1 MKAIVYTKYGPPEV
15 LQLEEVEKPVPKG
28 NEVLIKIYAAT
39 VSSEDCTFRKGRP
52 FIARLATGLLK
63 PKINTPGTNLA
74 GEIETVG
81 NEVRKFKQENQV
93 FAASD
98 DNFGAYAEYLCLPE
112 EGAITLKPDNMS
124 FAEAASIC
132 GGGLT
137 ALPFLRDTGK
147 IQFGQ
152 RILVIG
158 ASGSVGSSAVQISK
172 YFGAEV
178 TGLCSTTNLE
188 LVKSLG
194 ADKVIDYTQEDFSK
208 NGETYDIIFDAVGK
222 SSFSSCKDSLKPS
235 GIYLSTVLTAGIL
248 FNMLWTSIFGSK
260 KAKIA
265 FAGLRQA
272 KEKSKDLIFL
282 KELAE
287 SGMIQPVI
295 DRSYPLDQ
303 VAEAHSYVDKG
314 HKKGNVV
321 LTVEHN
327 GDA

>member
-15 LQLEEVEKPVPKG
+15 LQFKEVAKPVPKG
-28 NEVLIKIYAAT
+28 NEVLVKIYAAT
-39 VSSEDCTFRKGRP
+39 VSSEDCTFRMGRP
-52 FIARLATGLLK
+52 FIARLATGLFR
-63 PKINTPGTNLA
+63 PKINIPGTNLA
-74 GEIETVG
+74 GEIEAVG
-81 NEVRKFKQENQV
+81 NEVGKFKPENQV

-98 DNFGAYAEYLCLPE
+98 ENFGAYAEYLCLPE
-112 EGAITLKPDNMS
+112 QGAITLKPENMS
-124 FAEAASIC
+124 YAEAASIC

-137 ALPFLRDTGK
+137 ALPFLRDAGN

-152 RILVIG
+152 RILIIG
-158 ASGSVGSSAVQISK
+158 ASGSVGTSAVQISK

-178 TGLCSTTNLE
+178 TGLCSMTNLE

-194 ADKVIDYTQEDFSK
+194 ADKVIDYTIEDFSK

-222 SSFSSCKDSLKPS
+222 SSFSSCKKSLKPS
-235 GIYLSTVLTAGIL
+235 GIYLSTVLTAGIM

-260 KAKIA
+260 KAKIT
-265 FAGLRQA
+265 FAGLRPA

-287 SGMIQPVI
+287 SGIIEPVI
-295 DRSYPLDQ
+295 DRSYPLDH
-303 VAEAHSYVDKG
+303 VVEAHSYVDKG

-321 LTVEHN
+321 LTVEQN
-327 GDA
+327 SNI